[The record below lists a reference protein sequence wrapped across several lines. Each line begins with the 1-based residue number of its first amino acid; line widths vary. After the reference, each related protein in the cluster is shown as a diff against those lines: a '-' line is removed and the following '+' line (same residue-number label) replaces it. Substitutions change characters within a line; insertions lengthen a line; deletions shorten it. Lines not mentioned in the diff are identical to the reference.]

1 MTPFFCAREPEL
13 RKLLE
18 RGQWPQASP
27 DELRAHV
34 AGCRP
39 CSELASVEQILRAA
53 RAEAG
58 ALPRLPS
65 AGAIWWRAQL
75 RRRHLEME
83 RIGRPLLGAQLFAL
97 ALTLAVAMGALA
109 WEVRRGV
116 HPAAWFNALHLGWGW
131 GWGWGWLRSE
141 SLTSFTGSLGL
152 GIPILA
158 MVALVSGVVVY
169 FASEKR

>member
-83 RIGRPLLGAQLFAL
+83 RIVRPLLGAQLFAL

-116 HPAAWFNALHLGWGW
+116 HPAPCTSAGAGAGAGSGRSRSQASPAAWAWGSRFW
-131 GWGWGWLRSE
+131 PWLRW
-141 SLTSFTGSLGL
+141 
-152 GIPILA
+152 
-158 MVALVSGVVVY
+158 
-169 FASEKR
+169 